1 MKLAKRLLALVLGA
15 VLLLTVCPALV
26 AEEGLTPITVLGYN
40 QGNARM
46 GYFKDSYAYEWLMEK
61 THELGIDLQ
70 INYVEADQYQTTM
83 TTRLAT
89 GTDLAD
95 MMFLEVDNVT
105 LNNLI
110 NRGMLTSVDD
120 ILQYSDGTAAKFL
133 APDGEYSI
141 LRKTGTGEDGTFWV
155 LQGTLAGE
163 FDIKGYNNTYSV
175 AIRQDWLDKL
185 NLPMPTTIDEF
196 VDTLIAFREQDAN
209 GDGIK
214 NEKALFATDMSLLK
228 HSGIAGWYGLILN
241 SIGLDPNTDEI
252 TTVFYQ
258 EGFPEYVKF
267 VRRLVEAGVLSLA
280 DQGSLYTTDTSSL
293 ISQDIIGAMYYQTV
307 LLDTREELT
316 GNADAHYTPI
326 SLQGV
331 ESVFPTCRGDYALT
345 VYNGYYAF
353 MNTVDK
359 EAAAKLLDLCFTPE
373 YWRWNR
379 NGLEGNDFEYDE
391 NGNYKSLT
399 DNMTTDEIIAA
410 HLGGGRFYMDRA
422 VLPCLDI
429 ARTYETF
436 NGEPVGTFESVAAL
450 QESEYGKAKL
460 AQENE
465 KDPTGRNAERML
477 MNWAALEQTDATMF
491 QTNVNTYLALPTD
504 EEVETLAEYN
514 ADLTTAMNDLFVEL
528 IRGDKDIEK
537 LDEYLEELRDLG
549 LDKVIGVYQS
559 RYNRFK
565 GE

>member
-1 MKLAKRLLALVLGA
+1 MKLAKRLFALALCA
-15 VLLLTVCPALV
+15 ALLLTVCPALA
-26 AEEGLTPITVLGYN
+26 AEGELTTVTVLGYN

-46 GYFKDSYAYEWLMEK
+46 AYFEDSYAYAWLKDKMTEM
-61 THELGIDLQ
+61 GIDLQ
-70 INYVEADQYQTTM
+70 IKYVEADQYKTTI

-110 NRGMLTSVDD
+110 TRGMLTSVDE

-133 APDGEYSI
+133 AEDGEYSI
-141 LRKTGTGEDGTFWV
+141 LRKSGTGADGTFWV
-155 LQGTLAGE
+155 LQGALAGE

-175 AIRQDWLDKL
+175 GIRQDWLDKL
-185 NLPMPTTIDEF
+185 GLPMPTTIDEF

-209 GDGIK
+209 GDGIQ
-214 NEKALFATDMSLLK
+214 NEKALFATDLTLLK
-228 HSGIAGWYGLILN
+228 HSGIAGWYGLLLN
-241 SIGLDPNTDEI
+241 SIGLDPNTDQI

-258 EGFPEYVKF
+258 DGFPEYVKF
-267 VRRLVEAGVLSLA
+267 VRRLVDAGVLSLA
-280 DQGSLYTTDTSSL
+280 DQGSLYTTDTASL
-293 ISQDIIGAMYYQTV
+293 ISQNVIGAMYYQTQAF
-307 LLDTREELT
+307 DTRDDLT
-316 GNADAHYTPI
+316 GDENCLYTPI
-326 SLQGV
+326 ALQGV
-331 ESVFPTCRGDYALT
+331 ENVFPTCRGDYALT

-359 EAAAKLLDLCFTPE
+359 QAAAKLLDFFFSPE

-379 NGLEGNDFEYDE
+379 NGLEGNDFEFDE
-391 NGNYKSLT
+391 NGNFKSLISGMS
-399 DNMTTDEIIAA
+399 NDEVLAA
-410 HLGGGRFYMDRA
+410 KLGGGRFYMDRA

-436 NGEPVGTFESVAAL
+436 NGENVGTFESVEAL
-450 QESEYGKAKL
+450 RASEYGKHQLEL
-460 AQENE
+460 ANE
-465 KDPTGRNAERML
+465 KDPTGHYAEL
-477 MNWAALEQTDATMF
+477 VVMNWDALEQKNATMF

-504 EEVETLAEYN
+504 EEVEILSEYS
-514 ADLTTAMNDLFVEL
+514 ADLETAMNDLFVEL
-528 IRGDKDIEK
+528 IRGDREIED
-537 LDEYLEELRDLG
+537 LEAGLEELRELG
-549 LDKVIGVYQS
+549 LDEVIGVYQS